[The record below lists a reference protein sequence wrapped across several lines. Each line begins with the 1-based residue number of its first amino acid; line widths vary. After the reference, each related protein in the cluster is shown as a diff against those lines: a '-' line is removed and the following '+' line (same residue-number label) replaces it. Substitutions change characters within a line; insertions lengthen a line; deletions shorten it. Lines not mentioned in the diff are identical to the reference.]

1 MSDPKLIYLIGSLRN
16 PEVPSVAAQ
25 LRAAGYLVFDDW
37 FAAGPHADDAWRDYE
52 RARGHKLPEALK
64 GEAAWHVFEFDKKWL
79 EKADAVVLMMP
90 AGKSAFMELG
100 WSLGQGKPGFILLD
114 ADPERYD
121 VMFRFAT
128 GVASNIE
135 GLLQMLREEK
145 IRRMAPRR
153 ESCV

>member
-1 MSDPKLIYLIGSLRN
+1 MLVYLIGSLRN
-16 PEVPSVAAQ
+16 PEVPHVASQ
-25 LRAAGYLVFDDW
+25 LRAAGYRVFDDW

-64 GEAAWHVFEFDKKWL
+64 GEAAWHVFEFDLKWL
-79 EKADAVVLMMP
+79 KKADAVVLMMP

-100 WSLGQGKPGFILLD
+100 WSLGRGKPGFILLD

-128 GVASNIE
+128 GVASSIE
-135 GLLQMLREEK
+135 ELLRMMRGEEM
-145 IRRMAPRR
+145 RQGVARR
-153 ESCV
+153 ESCVSA